1 MPIEVTCAVKLPAA
15 ELNLALGQ
23 RMHYRITATGD
34 VTYRMRD
41 HELEP
46 FLSGS
51 GAGVALRE
59 WPTSPADVPRTR
71 KFVHGIGVRIVGS
84 GSLRWE
90 VEVHDANSA
99 VVTVVKDCT
108 YTNESGTAT
117 RLDLVEVD
125 IVGAG

>member
-15 ELNLALGQ
+15 ELNLARGQ
-23 RMHYRITATGD
+23 RMQYRITATGD

-41 HELEP
+41 HELAP

-51 GAGVALRE
+51 GPGVALRE
-59 WPTSPADVPRTR
+59 WPTSLADVPRTR
-71 KFVHGIGVRIVGS
+71 RFVHGIGVRIVGS

-90 VEVHDANSA
+90 VEVHDANST

-125 IVGAG
+125 IVGAE